1 MEGATLP
8 ALALCNLAVP
18 LAVCSLHGAH
28 VNSLFC
34 WPFCSFDFCIDSL
47 APLSATMVLVGVNVV
62 LSTELAREGWFFVI
76 AYIALVMHTKKQT
89 AARGLLDMPDIFWM
103 RCQELVYPED
113 VAQARQ
119 TVFQN
124 LALQVHQ

>member
-1 MEGATLP
+1 MMEGATLP

-62 LSTELAREGWFFVI
+62 LSTELAREG
-76 AYIALVMHTKKQT
+76 
-89 AARGLLDMPDIFWM
+89 
-103 RCQELVYPED
+103 
-113 VAQARQ
+113 
-119 TVFQN
+119 
-124 LALQVHQ
+124 